1 MDITTIINDFLHEFG
16 SIDIAESEFY
26 RRMDDDP
33 EMKQDF
39 KEWCDENGYRERTA
53 FAEYC
58 NESLSRHDEIFD
70 SLSDYDE

>member
-1 MDITTIINDFLHEFG
+1 MDITTIINDLLREFG

-33 EMKQDF
+33 KLKMEF
-39 KEWCDENGYRERTA
+39 KEWCDENSYRERTA
-53 FAEYC
+53 FLEYC
-58 NESLSRHDEIFD
+58 HESLSRHDEIFD